1 MVLVFIMLWGIGFSQ
16 TPDIVRVEYMLM
28 PRNDA
33 DAKLSRIK
41 LVVNVPIKVGKSDN
55 IILGSEYN
63 RMAFDLSRG
72 MPYNDEIKRDFHV
85 VDLNMAY
92 VFQYNADWRFV
103 GVITP
108 RISSTLE
115 NPLEKGD
122 MSVNVTVGA
131 IRDKPQAEKP
141 SRLVLG
147 IAYNS
152 TVALRVPLPV
162 IYYEKRFHPNWTYV
176 VGAPKSGI
184 KYHLN
189 EKHLLQAEFILDGYY
204 VNLQGAV
211 ISADSGIASSI
222 SNSAALATF
231 GYQYSL
237 AKNIFL
243 YGYVGHTLFQDNAL
257 RDYDRNNIFTLNDEP
272 SFYFRTGFRIGI

>member
-1 MVLVFIMLWGIGFSQ
+1 MVLVFIMLWGLGFSQ

-63 RMAFDLSRG
+63 RMAFDLIRG